1 MTVISLLFVE
11 EEKILSLECNK
22 ATEVVPEKKD
32 EIKIDI
38 ATERNEVEIHD
49 EDDQEIS
56 ELTGNAVEVVKNV
69 ESDKEDVEMM
79 ETNCEEHNSGLAE
92 ENVSTLSDETSGKS
106 NVDVEDEKDP
116 ENEPLSGDDEC
127 EVTSPDVIPSSQT
140 PSYESPF
147 QSLRRVTIPLSSIL
161 PSSCLDSLKN
171 KGNGMKKEVETLQPE
186 TASEGEEEVHGECG
200 VMERSE
206 ADECESPVKRD
217 EPAGHSVS
225 KTAVSPVAGRTRR
238 KLQQKTEAD
247 KTPSQTEAED
257 EPTEQEVSK
266 LTRNNNNVD
275 KADTK
280 TSPEKPA
287 DPTVAGVSRDATSS
301 PVPSV
306 TNKFLRPFAAG
317 GSPCRVTLRG
327 RNSPGVSPT
336 TGILKRW
343 PGNKQPVDSPSP
355 PGKVNCIFSIYLVF
369 SPVVFSYKCLP
380 FFNLLH
386 LFPFS
391 WLNCWL
397 GFFRRYTN

>member
-1 MTVISLLFVE
+1 MTVVSLLFVE

-56 ELTGNAVEVVKNV
+56 ELTGNAVEVVKIV

-79 ETNCEEHNSGLAE
+79 ETNCEEHNSSLAE
-92 ENVSTLSDETSGKS
+92 GKVSTLSDETSGKS
-106 NVDVEDEKDP
+106 DVDGEDEKNP
-116 ENEPLSGDDEC
+116 ESGDDEY

-161 PSSCLDSLKN
+161 PSSSLDSLQN
-171 KGNGMKKEVETLQPE
+171 KGNGMKREVETLQPE
-186 TASEGEEEVHGECG
+186 ITSEGEEEAHGESG
-200 VMERSE
+200 VMERNE
-206 ADECESPVKRD
+206 ADEYESLVKRD
-217 EPAGHSVS
+217 EPAPSFS

-238 KLQQKTEAD
+238 KLQQKTQTD
-247 KTPSQTEAED
+247 KIPSQTEAED

-266 LTRNNNNVD
+266 LTQNNNNLD

-287 DPTVAGVSRDATSS
+287 EPTVAGVLRDATSS

-317 GSPCRVTLRG
+317 GSPCRVSLRG

-355 PGKVNCIFSIYLVF
+355 PGKVNCIFS
-369 SPVVFSYKCLP
+369 
-380 FFNLLH
+380 LLI
-386 LFPFS
+386 S
-391 WLNCWL
+391 I
-397 GFFRRYTN
+397 

>member
-1 MTVISLLFVE
+1 MTVVSLLFVE

-22 ATEVVPEKKD
+22 ATEVVPKKKD

-38 ATERNEVEIHD
+38 ATERNEVAIHD

-56 ELTGNAVEVVKNV
+56 ELTGNAGEVVKIV
-69 ESDKEDVEMM
+69 ESDKKDVEMM
-79 ETNCEEHNSGLAE
+79 ETNCEEHNSGLTE
-92 ENVSTLSDETSGKS
+92 GKVSTLSDETSRKS
-106 NVDVEDEKDP
+106 DVDVEDEKNP
-116 ENEPLSGDDEC
+116 ENEPLSGDDES

-161 PSSCLDSLKN
+161 PSSTLDSLKN
-171 KGNGMKKEVETLQPE
+171 KGNGMKKEVETLQLE
-186 TASEGEEEVHGECG
+186 TTSEGEEEAHEESG
-200 VMERSE
+200 VMEGNE
-206 ADECESPVKRD
+206 ADECESLVKRD
-217 EPAGHSVS
+217 EPAPSVS

-238 KLQQKTEAD
+238 KLQQKTETD
-247 KTPSQTEAED
+247 KIPPQTEAED

-266 LTRNNNNVD
+266 LIQNNNNLD

-287 DPTVAGVSRDATSS
+287 EPIVADVLRDATSS

-355 PGKVNCIFSIYLVF
+355 PGKVNCIFS
-369 SPVVFSYKCLP
+369 
-380 FFNLLH
+380 LL
-386 LFPFS
+386 LS
-391 WLNCWL
+391 I
-397 GFFRRYTN
+397 